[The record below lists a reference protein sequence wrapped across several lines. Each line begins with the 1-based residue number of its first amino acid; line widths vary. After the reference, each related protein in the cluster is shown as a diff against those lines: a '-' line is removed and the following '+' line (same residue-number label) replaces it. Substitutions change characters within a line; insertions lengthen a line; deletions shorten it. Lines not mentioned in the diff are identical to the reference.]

1 MPLNENPE
9 KIFLYHYVEEMISS
23 YGDYYNSNLKEEDFT
38 IKELSILLRIRID
51 DVTTQHDLVNVFK
64 VSGAYIAK
72 VLRKFEDNGLILR
85 KENPEN
91 RRQKLVKLTDDGV
104 KKTDK
109 LLDIIENWELEVTS
123 NITDEELENLK
134 KILFKILWG

>member
-1 MPLNENPE
+1 MPFNENPE

-23 YGDYYNSNLKEEDFT
+23 YGEYYNIMNEEEFT
-38 IKELSILLRIRID
+38 IKELSVLLRIRID
-51 DVTTQHDLVNVFK
+51 DVTTQHDLVKVFN

-91 RRQKLVKLTDDGV
+91 RRQKLVKLTDDGI

-109 LLDIIENWELEVTS
+109 LLDIIKNWESEVTS
-123 NITDEELENLK
+123 NITDEELKNLK

>member
-1 MPLNENPE
+1 MPLNEKPE

-23 YGDYYNSNLKEEDFT
+23 YGEYYNIMNEEEFT
-38 IKELSILLRIRID
+38 IKELSVLLRIRID
-51 DVTTQHDLVNVFK
+51 DVTTQHDLVKVFN

-91 RRQKLVKLTDDGV
+91 RRQKLVKLTDDGI

-109 LLDIIENWELEVTS
+109 LLDIIKNWESEVTS
-123 NITDEELENLK
+123 NITDEELKNLK

>member
-1 MPLNENPE
+1 MPLNEKPE
-9 KIFLYHYVEEMISS
+9 KIFLYHYVEELISS

-38 IKELSILLRIRID
+38 IKELSVLLRIRID

-104 KKTDK
+104 EKTDQ
-109 LLDIIENWELEVTS
+109 LLDIIENWEREVTS
-123 NITDEELENLK
+123 NITDEELKTLK

>member
-23 YGDYYNSNLKEEDFT
+23 YGEYYNIMNEEEFT
-38 IKELSILLRIRID
+38 IKELSVLLRIRID
-51 DVTTQHDLVNVFK
+51 DVTTQHDLVKVFN

-91 RRQKLVKLTDDGV
+91 RRQKLVKLTDDGI

-109 LLDIIENWELEVTS
+109 LLDIIKNWESEVTS
-123 NITDEELENLK
+123 NITDEELKNLK